1 MEELLKKYPFI
12 HSHIAKEP
20 YVFDVLEEISRFQ
33 DNFILEGTGE
43 LASLDILKNSK
54 NLKMP
59 VSPARN
65 KNILYLL
72 ELLVKSYPDQIKPVF
87 SFDFIVDPETKK
99 LTILQTTEFTI
110 QISNDRFNRIQG
122 DRDIK
127 TIENLS
133 VLLKKFRLFN
143 LTKLIKKAQNK
154 AYLSQVIKSE
164 IGKSIFTFKNYYLD
178 GNSVESSED
187 YCFHAVNYEQVDN
200 SLKIDSIQKLVLMH
214 IQAVNNRLKKYGIFN
229 SDFSD
234 FRDSKV
240 DYILNI
246 LLNDINN
253 IIGAK
258 SLVEVKNFAS
268 LRECLIKVEKLIDPL
283 IALNKDITSYIK
295 EHSSC
300 KWMDLVAVINGI
312 SLSMLAEWDEKYSE
326 KSRIFSF
333 GYATGEKFFMSA
345 ENYMLML
352 AAYNNEI
359 VIDSGLFS
367 TLSASEKQRKLL
379 QLDLYASAG
388 ETLLLNK
395 PKALIMLGND
405 ENIQAVESMLE
416 EYKNYKNLRKSI
428 EKRPVSGLI
437 IQKEPI
443 IKRILKYFLGIFSRT
458 ETEVQEVSEVNERRS
473 TARVKRRELSKD
485 AVEIYR
491 NIKAMN
497 SPLIPLSDVIEIL
510 PENEI
515 AINTVITELRANN
528 LKIVIPI
535 YKARMT
541 LYPNRSSQ
549 YLMSDIEYLL
559 VDPKVIESSE
569 SINDYLDD
577 IKGRRL
583 KDEKIPL
590 SGFISIEKYL
600 ISLFKQKKTLDS
612 MKKQAKS

>member
-1 MEELLKKYPFI
+1 MEELLKKYNFI

-20 YVFDVLEEISRFQ
+20 YVFDVLEEISRYQ

-43 LASLDILKNSK
+43 LASLEILKNSK

-59 VSPARN
+59 SSPARN

-72 ELLVKSYPDQIKPVF
+72 ELLIKSYPDQIKPVF
-87 SFDFIVDPETKK
+87 SFDFIVDPDTKK
-99 LTILQTTEFTI
+99 LTIVQNTEFTI
-110 QISNDRFNRIQG
+110 QISNDRFNKIQG
-122 DRDIK
+122 ERDIQ

-200 SLKIDSIQKLVLMH
+200 SLRIEPIQKLVLVH

-253 IIGAK
+253 LIGAK

-295 EHSSC
+295 EHNSC

-312 SLSMLAEWDEKYSE
+312 SLSMLSEWDEKYSE

-333 GYATGEKFFMSA
+333 GYTTGEKFFMSA

-367 TLSASEKQRKLL
+367 TLSSSEKQRKLL

-395 PKALIMLGND
+395 PKALVMLGNE

-416 EYKNYKNLRKSI
+416 EYKNYKNLRRSI
-428 EKRPVSGLI
+428 EKRPVSGMVI
-437 IQKEPI
+437 RKEPI
-443 IKRILKYFLGIFSRT
+443 IRRIFKYFFGIFSKSAP
-458 ETEVQEVSEVNERRS
+458 ETAEVNEVYERRS
-473 TARVKRRELSKD
+473 TVRVKRREMSKD

-497 SPLIPLSDVIEIL
+497 SPLIPLSDVIDIF
-510 PENEI
+510 PDNEVV
-515 AINTVITELRANN
+515 INTLITELRSNN

-590 SGFISIEKYL
+590 SGFIAIEKYL
-600 ISLFKQKKTLDS
+600 VSLFKQKKTLDTI
-612 MKKQAKS
+612 KKQAKS

>member
-1 MEELLKKYPFI
+1 MDELLKKYNFI

-20 YVFDVLEEISRFQ
+20 YVFEVLEEISRYQ
-33 DNFILEGTGE
+33 DNFILEGSGE
-43 LASLDILKNSK
+43 LASLEILKNSK

-59 VSPARN
+59 SSPARN

-72 ELLVKSYPDQIKPVF
+72 ELLIKSYPDQIKPVF
-87 SFDFIVDPETKK
+87 SFDFIVDPDTKK
-99 LTILQTTEFTI
+99 LTIVQNTEFTI
-110 QISNDRFNRIQG
+110 QISNDRFNKIQSE
-122 DRDIK
+122 RDIQ

-178 GNSVESSED
+178 GNSVESAED

-200 SLKIDSIQKLVLMH
+200 SLRIDPIQKLVLMH

-283 IALNKDITSYIK
+283 IALNKDISAYIK
-295 EHSSC
+295 EHNSC
-300 KWMDLVAVINGI
+300 KWLDLVAVINGI
-312 SLSMLAEWDEKYSE
+312 SLSLLSEWDEKYSE
-326 KSRIFSF
+326 KSKIFSF
-333 GYATGEKFFMSA
+333 GYSTGEKFFMSA
-345 ENYMLML
+345 DNYMLML

-367 TLSASEKQRKLL
+367 TLSSSEKQRKLL

-395 PKALIMLGND
+395 PKALAMLGNE
-405 ENIQAVESMLE
+405 ENLQAVESILE
-416 EYKNYKNLRKSI
+416 DYKNYKNLRRSI
-428 EKRPVSGLI
+428 EKRPVSGMVI
-437 IQKEPI
+437 KKEPI
-443 IKRILKYFLGIFSRT
+443 IKRIFNYFFGIFSKSEP
-458 ETEVQEVSEVNERRS
+458 ETAEVNEVYERRS
-473 TARVKRRELSKD
+473 TVRVKRREMSKD

-497 SPLIPLSDVIEIL
+497 SPLIPLSDVIDIL
-510 PENEI
+510 PDNEV
-515 AINTVITELRANN
+515 AINTLITELRSNN

-559 VDPKVIESSE
+559 VDPKVIESTE

-590 SGFISIEKYL
+590 SGFIAIEKYL

-612 MKKQAKS
+612 IKKQAKS